1 MSGPGGRPG
10 CIRMRITA
18 QEVDSLIKWLLAKLK
33 QWGFSTSRMILLSFL
48 FMILAGSLLL
58 MLPISSKERIFTP
71 FPDALFTAASAS
83 CVTGLVVR
91 DTASYW
97 SFFGKL
103 VILTMIQIGGLGTMT
118 LAILFVKL
126 SGRRVGLKGRATMQ
140 SAISAPH
147 VGGIVKLTSFIVRV
161 TIVVESAG
169 AFLMM
174 PVFVKEFGG
183 PKGFAVSFFHSISA
197 FCNAGFDLMGEKEPF
212 SSMTAFQNNWTV
224 TLTLVALILIGGLGF
239 LTWDDIRCYRH
250 RLRFF
255 STQSKIIITASVFL
269 IGLPFLYLYFTEFR
283 NLPAGERFLSS
294 LFQAVTPR
302 TAGFN
307 TADYT
312 AFSDGG
318 IAVTIGLMLIGGAP
332 GSTAGGMKITTIC
345 VLMISM
351 MSVFFREKE
360 SAAFHRRIGHDV
372 LRSANAVFWLDA
384 IMFAVGSLCIFH
396 LEGVSLRAAM
406 FESASAV
413 ATVGLTLGITPQLGL
428 ISKLLL
434 TAMMFFGRVGGL
446 TLIFAAV
453 APTKRGNAK
462 YPADI
467 VTVG

>member
-250 RLRFF
+250 RLRFY
-255 STQSKIIITASVFL
+255 STQSKIIITASAFL

-283 NLPAGERFLSS
+283 NLPAGERFL
-294 LFQAVTPR
+294 
-302 TAGFN
+302 
-307 TADYT
+307 
-312 AFSDGG
+312 
-318 IAVTIGLMLIGGAP
+318 GGAP